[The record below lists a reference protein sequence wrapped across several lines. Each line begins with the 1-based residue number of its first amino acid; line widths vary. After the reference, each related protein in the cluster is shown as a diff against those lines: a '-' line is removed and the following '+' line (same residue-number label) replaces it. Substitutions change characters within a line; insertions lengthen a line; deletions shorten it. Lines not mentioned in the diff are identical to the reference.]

1 MSLPIMTG
9 TGRLIEDPELR
20 FTPSGKAVA
29 KVRLAFNSRKKNP
42 QTQEWEDDKAF
53 FINGTVWGQEAENL
67 AESLQRGVEVVVT
80 GRLETRSYETREG
93 EKRSVVELQVDSIGP
108 TLKFATAKLQR
119 MSRSS
124 GGGRASGGSGGGGF
138 DDPWAS
144 SSSATPAGSAA
155 SDFDSEPPF

>member
-1 MSLPIMTG
+1 MSLPVMTG

-29 KVRLAFNSRKKNP
+29 KVRLAFNSRRKNP

-53 FINGTVWGQEAENL
+53 FVNGTVWGQEAENV
-67 AESLQRGVEVVVT
+67 AESLARGHEVVVS

-108 TLKFATAKLQR
+108 TLKYATAKVQK

-124 GGGRASGGSGGGGF
+124 GTGSGGSAPSGGGF
-138 DDPWAS
+138 DDPWATSTPQSADTSRS
-144 SSSATPAGSAA
+144 S
-155 SDFDSEPPF
+155 FDDEPPF